1 MWHMGTWLVKRAA
14 GTRHAARR
22 GRGHAP
28 ARFRRVASG
37 GGPRGTWN
45 PVTCLFSLI
54 ARCGRGSFQLSVLV
68 SHGVSSRGARPDT
81 PVPGPYKLTIQT
93 GAGRNAQKPRGARLS
108 RKRVPSLATAVHTL
122 LFITLRDTFFEPLL
136 PIHP

>member
-14 GTRHAARR
+14 GTRR

-28 ARFRRVASG
+28 GYFRVAHA
-37 GGPRGTWN
+37 GPRGTWN

-81 PVPGPYKLTIQT
+81 PVPGPYKRR
-93 GAGRNAQKPRGARLS
+93 AESN
-108 RKRVPSLATAVHTL
+108 
-122 LFITLRDTFFEPLL
+122 E
-136 PIHP
+136 